1 MMCYWITQPN
11 IHIPCP
17 TETTVGTEID
27 KLVERLGILPAL
39 DLTRLRL
46 VVYEMVLHRQWIS
59 PNIRLFA
66 GGTWA
71 PWAGVGSWGY
81 PNFCIRMDGAGSR
94 VRWFESPTFQ

>member
-1 MMCYWITQPN
+1 MSD
-11 IHIPCP
+11 CP
-17 TETTVGTEID
+17 TETMVGTEIE

-71 PWAGVGSWGY
+71 V
-81 PNFCIRMDGAGSR
+81 
-94 VRWFESPTFQ
+94 

>member
-1 MMCYWITQPN
+1 
-11 IHIPCP
+11 
-17 TETTVGTEID
+17 VGTEIE

-71 PWAGVGSWGY
+71 VDDKKEAPIFSGETKTWGT
-81 PNFCIRMDGAGSR
+81 
-94 VRWFESPTFQ
+94 RWGLI

>member
-1 MMCYWITQPN
+1 M
-11 IHIPCP
+11 
-17 TETTVGTEID
+17 GTEIE

-71 PWAGVGSWGY
+71 VDDEAPIFSGETKTWGT
-81 PNFCIRMDGAGSR
+81 
-94 VRWFESPTFQ
+94 RWGLI

>member
-1 MMCYWITQPN
+1 MLLDTPVSTSTDS
-11 IHIPCP
+11 

-71 PWAGVGSWGY
+71 GYDGILLGLELGWSWGY
-81 PNFCIRMDGAGSR
+81 VKPRPL
-94 VRWFESPTFQ
+94 V